1 MPDLVLSGDEA
12 IARGAIDSGV
22 SGAFAYPG
30 TPSTEIME
38 SLQAHWDEYKASMPD
53 KERSFLVAQWCSNEK
68 TAYEAALGVSFVG
81 RRAMVSMKHVGLNVA
96 MDPFINSSLVKIN
109 GGLVIV
115 VADDPGMH
123 SSQNEQDSRIL
134 ADFAHIPCFEPS
146 DQQEAYDT
154 VRNAFAYSEIHEI
167 PVLLRITTRL
177 AHARA
182 RVKASPGMEPRALKK
197 SDDPKAW
204 TLMPGFARPRWKLL
218 LQKYERFRAEGE
230 ELATLE
236 LRDKA
241 LGVITCGI
249 GLRYYLEN
257 EDDWAALHGDKKP
270 SHLHIDRY
278 PLGRDKIRDLSDH
291 VSKVLVIEE
300 GYPFIEREVVGA
312 FAAPLPVLGKLSGD
326 LPLSGELS
334 ADSVRLALG
343 LPPKEALPVSS
354 IELPSRPPQFCQG
367 CPHGD
372 SFNALKEALKS
383 EAEFLT
389 TSDIGCYTLAALPPY
404 NAVESCVDMGA
415 SIGMARGASCVGQKN
430 AVAVIGDSTFYN
442 SGMTNLLDAVAH
454 RTRLTLLILDNST
467 TGMTGAQPTISPG
480 SRMKALVQG
489 LGVEAGHVR
498 ELEAHRKFHEANVA
512 AIREELA
519 YEGVSVIILK
529 RECLEYLKK
538 ARQQ

>member
-182 RVKASPGMEPRALKK
+182 RVKASPGMEPRA
-197 SDDPKAW
+197 
-204 TLMPGFARPRWKLL
+204 
-218 LQKYERFRAEGE
+218 
-230 ELATLE
+230 
-236 LRDKA
+236 
-241 LGVITCGI
+241 
-249 GLRYYLEN
+249 
-257 EDDWAALHGDKKP
+257 
-270 SHLHIDRY
+270 
-278 PLGRDKIRDLSDH
+278 
-291 VSKVLVIEE
+291 
-300 GYPFIEREVVGA
+300 
-312 FAAPLPVLGKLSGD
+312 
-326 LPLSGELS
+326 
-334 ADSVRLALG
+334 
-343 LPPKEALPVSS
+343 
-354 IELPSRPPQFCQG
+354 
-367 CPHGD
+367 
-372 SFNALKEALKS
+372 
-383 EAEFLT
+383 
-389 TSDIGCYTLAALPPY
+389 
-404 NAVESCVDMGA
+404 
-415 SIGMARGASCVGQKN
+415 
-430 AVAVIGDSTFYN
+430 
-442 SGMTNLLDAVAH
+442 
-454 RTRLTLLILDNST
+454 
-467 TGMTGAQPTISPG
+467 
-480 SRMKALVQG
+480 
-489 LGVEAGHVR
+489 
-498 ELEAHRKFHEANVA
+498 
-512 AIREELA
+512 
-519 YEGVSVIILK
+519 
-529 RECLEYLKK
+529 
-538 ARQQ
+538 